1 MIDPVVDESREYV
14 FHSLLH
20 HESVS
25 HFAFV
30 KGVGEASMNNPKYNL
45 TGDPYI
51 TDGMRMVLW
60 LSQEP
65 IPPHMAVD
73 LGWNESAD
81 PALEGKGDAY
91 MVPAL
96 NSP

>member
-1 MIDPVVDESREYV
+1 VLSPEAAGILPRRL
-14 FHSLLH
+14 HS
-20 HESVS
+20 
-25 HFAFV
+25 
-30 KGVGEASMNNPKYNL
+30 NL

-65 IPPHMAVD
+65 IPPHMAMD
-73 LGWNESAD
+73 LNWNESAD
-81 PALEGKGDAY
+81 PAREGKGEAY

-96 NSP
+96 NVP